1 MTRDLNVS
9 SSSAGTTEMA
19 EPGHP
24 EPESENPQ
32 SEPEDPQAKFESL
45 NNEAIK
51 RCTKA
56 WKRTF
61 DLASIHPDD
70 ESLVLVGEE
79 DEFASEHAGIA
90 FREALPPLVGYEN
103 IRDFIACVTY
113 GRLNG
118 TLYWDEC
125 RELLG
130 AAKIAMA
137 LLKAE
142 PKPPTRI
149 A

>member
-1 MTRDLNVS
+1 MKNARNTS
-9 SSSAGTTEMA
+9 SSSAGATSTVPA
-19 EPGHP
+19 
-24 EPESENPQ
+24 ENPQ
-32 SEPEDPQAKFESL
+32 PGLEDAQSDFVSL
-45 NNEAIK
+45 NHEAIK

-70 ESLVLVGEE
+70 ESLALVGEE
-79 DEFASEHAGIA
+79 DEFAFQRAGIA
-90 FREALPPLVGYEN
+90 FCEALPPLIGYEN

-113 GRLNG
+113 GLVDG
-118 TLYWDEC
+118 TLHSEEC
-125 RELLG
+125 HELLG

-137 LLKAE
+137 LLKAQ
-142 PKPPTRI
+142 PKSRTPS